1 MAAIIDIGE
10 AMLEVSGEVSRVET
24 SLTLLARAY
33 GYTRINAY
41 STLLSIIVSAED
53 CNGRV
58 ITHTRRITRTRTDL
72 HRLEQLNALSRR
84 LCAEPAPVED
94 IAAALEAIRSGPRYP
109 AWLMCLLYFI
119 IPMNMSLFFGAT
131 FGESLASSAC
141 GVVLWNMNRLGMR
154 LQLKPLVH
162 CFLCALTVGL
172 CATILVAFFPHLA
185 IGKVII
191 GNIMLLVSGM
201 ALTVALRDMING
213 DTITGLLGFADATLR
228 ALLIAIGVAL
238 VPMLLGGYLP

>member
-131 FGESLASSAC
+131 FGESWPPPPAA
-141 GVVLWNMNRLGMR
+141 
-154 LQLKPLVH
+154 
-162 CFLCALTVGL
+162 LC
-172 CATILVAFFPHLA
+172 
-185 IGKVII
+185 
-191 GNIMLLVSGM
+191 SG
-201 ALTVALRDMING
+201 T
-213 DTITGLLGFADATLR
+213 
-228 ALLIAIGVAL
+228 
-238 VPMLLGGYLP
+238 